1 MRRMTPVSPEDA
13 RLLALAERPPRF
25 GVGAYEFTRDAVSY
39 ASHVVF
45 ATGTHVSGPELLEA
59 IRRLARERF
68 GALARDV
75 LEAWG
80 VRRTEDFGEIVFRLV
95 ESGFLS
101 KTEDDQ
107 PEDFRAVYSFDE
119 AFEPDTYWRDRLGD
133 PAGKEPP
140 RSAPPLSESSRP

>member
-1 MRRMTPVSPEDA
+1 MIPLSPEEA
-13 RLLALAERPPRF
+13 RLIALAERPPRF
-25 GVGAYEFTRDAVSY
+25 GVGAYEFTRESVTY

-68 GALARDV
+68 GAMARDV

-95 ESGFLS
+95 ETGFLA
-101 KTEDDQ
+101 KTEDDR
-107 PEDFRAVYSFDE
+107 PEDFRGVYSFAD
-119 AFEPDTYWRDRLGD
+119 AFDPDAYWRDRLGD
-133 PAGKEPP
+133 PDAEPP
-140 RSAPPLSESSRP
+140 AHSPPLSESNRP